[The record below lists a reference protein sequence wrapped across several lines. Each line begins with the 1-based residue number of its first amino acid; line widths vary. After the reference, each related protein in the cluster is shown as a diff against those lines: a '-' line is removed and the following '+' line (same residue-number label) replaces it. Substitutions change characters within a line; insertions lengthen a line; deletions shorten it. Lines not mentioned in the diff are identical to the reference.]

1 MMKSLNRIFCIA
13 ILTLA
18 VCFSSPVQA
27 HDTMLVMDTYQA
39 SINSTPGLKVFS
51 AHHFLPPEKALMSP
65 DRLEAVFFITPSS
78 GRVSQNAKLGEQGT
92 YLCLAV
98 PVNGFATKT
107 PDGYQRG
114 KNKKEVDN
122 PVLCRNSMKYAKAVF
137 TVGQAGGDAY
147 SKPLGQEIEIIP
159 LKDPATL
166 KTGDTLPVKVIKE
179 GQPART
185 YVYGTYDTFS
195 DEKDTFGYTTRTDKQ
210 GIAKIKLIH
219 DGTWVLIA
227 KIEEPFPDSTVCD
240 IQRWAATLTFY
251 VDK

>member
-1 MMKSLNRIFCIA
+1 MKSLSHIFCIA
-13 ILTLA
+13 ILTLS
-18 VCFSSPVQA
+18 VCFSSPLQA
-27 HDTMLVMDTYQA
+27 HDTLLVMDTYQA
-39 SINSTPGLKVFS
+39 SLNSTPGLKVFS
-51 AHHFLPPEKALMSP
+51 THNFLPPEESLMSP
-65 DRLEAVFFITPSS
+65 DRLKEVFFISPSS
-78 GRVSQNAKLGEQGT
+78 GRLSQDAKLGEQGT

-122 PVLCRNSMKYAKAVF
+122 PVLCSSSIKYAKAVF
-137 TVGQAGGDAY
+137 TVGKAGGDAY
-147 SKPLGQEIEIIP
+147 AKALGHEIEIIP
-159 LKDPATL
+159 LKDPSTL

-227 KIEEPFPDSTVCD
+227 KIEEPYPDSAVCD
-240 IQRWAATLTFY
+240 TQRWAASLTFY
-251 VDK
+251 VNK